1 MSIVSKI
8 LWYLTVGVIVSIL
21 DILNEKRKNSP
32 AYQNI
37 IVGIGDQG
45 GGVVLVF
52 IFLISALW
60 PAVLFMDL
68 YRGFRS

>member
-8 LWYLTVGVIVSIL
+8 LWYLTVGVVVSIL
-21 DILNEKRKNSP
+21 DILNEKRKDSP
-32 AYQNI
+32 AYRNI

-52 IFLISALW
+52 IFLVSALW
-60 PAVLFMDL
+60 PVVLFMDL